1 MPTLGPESRGR
12 ICSFADAS
20 KALSQPFD
28 KPIGHRCPFGI
39 GWLAGLS
46 AIAGLPCQVVAT
58 VRLASLGAIL
68 FSAGRRRRPCLSS
81 VRIRSAAAG
90 SSLEGSLF
98 SCVRLVHLH
107 GAVVSRR
114 ICTLPMCTSVSCITF
129 YRLGAK
135 TTGLAF
141 SPSTVAAGSL
151 VRALFANICTC
162 LNLHP
167 KSPSNAVKARSL
179 ISSHN
184 RSSLA
189 ETLAHSLLPSSS
201 FSHPAPYRQLRL
213 PPAASDHIW

>member
-1 MPTLGPESRGR
+1 MPTLGLENSGR

-20 KALSQPFD
+20 KALSQPSD

-46 AIAGLPCQVVAT
+46 AIAGLPCQAVAT
-58 VRLASLGAIL
+58 ARPASLGAIL
-68 FSAGRRRRPCLSS
+68 FAPGRRPCLSS
-81 VRIRSAAAG
+81 VRIRSATAG
-90 SSLEGSLF
+90 SSSSLEASLF

-114 ICTLPMCTSVSCITF
+114 ICTLPMWTSVSCIAF

-151 VRALFANICTC
+151 VRALFANMFEFTSQKPIQCRQS
-162 LNLHP
+162 P
-167 KSPSNAVKARSL
+167 KPHLVA
-179 ISSHN
+179 
-184 RSSLA
+184 
-189 ETLAHSLLPSSS
+189 
-201 FSHPAPYRQLRL
+201 
-213 PPAASDHIW
+213 